1 MNNAENRQLY
11 ESVPPLAREKLFEE
25 KLKFYRIDNE
35 QCEKNNI
42 PMHQW
47 YCIRIG
53 IIELRRHTFFILRKR
68 QEIINWLN
76 KDEHRKDIKNDQIE
90 KLHKLDHI
98 IKDFHSKVKEL
109 EEIEKELFWFLPHEV
124 S

>member
-1 MNNAENRQLY
+1 MNNEKNKQLY
-11 ESVPPLAREKLFEE
+11 ETMPPLAREKLFEE
-25 KLKFYRIDNE
+25 KIRYYRIDNE
-35 QCEKNNI
+35 QCKKNDI

-47 YCIRIG
+47 YCIRLG

-76 KDEHRKDIKNDQIE
+76 NTETRERIKNDQIE
-90 KLHKLDHI
+90 RLSRLDNI
-98 IKDFHSKVKEL
+98 IKEFHNKVKEL